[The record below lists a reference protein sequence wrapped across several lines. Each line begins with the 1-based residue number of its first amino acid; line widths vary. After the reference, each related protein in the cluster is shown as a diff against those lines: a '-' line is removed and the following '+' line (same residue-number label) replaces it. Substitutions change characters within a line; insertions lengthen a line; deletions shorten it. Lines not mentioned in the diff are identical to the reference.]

1 VKIPVSI
8 ASALAIH
15 AAAAVGMLAL
25 GSAHGKGAAPA
36 IVGETTIEVD
46 EEPHPVL
53 PVVHEDHVEAPVATT
68 VKESS
73 RGAPSTVNVL
83 ARAAT
88 TSTAS
93 TDSIPEPP
101 PVQTAAPMHFKMS
114 STMSSSSGSGG
125 ASSHVQT
132 TAASVEEVA
141 VEADVSER
149 AAKLGGVAPAYPSE
163 ALAQGVE
170 LGSPLPFEIVV
181 DTSGHVVSERP
192 LRHAGYGFDEAA
204 AAALRTYRFSPAK
217 RNGHAV
223 AVRMKWTVDFR
234 FN

>member
-1 VKIPVSI
+1 MKLPVSI

-15 AAAAVGMLAL
+15 AAAAAGVLVL
-25 GSAHGKGAAPA
+25 GSTHGKGAATA
-36 IVGETTIEVD
+36 LVGQTTIEVD

-53 PVVHEDHVEAPVATT
+53 PVVHEDHVEAPVSTT

-73 RGAPSTVNVL
+73 RGAPSTMNVI

-88 TSTAS
+88 TSTAAS
-93 TDSIPEPP
+93 DAIPEPP
-101 PVQTAAPMHFKMS
+101 PVQTAEPVRFKMS
-114 STMSSSSGSGG
+114 ATSGRGGSSPHAQTM
-125 ASSHVQT
+125 
-132 TAASVEEVA
+132 AAAAAEEISA
-141 VEADVSER
+141 EADVSER
-149 AAKLGGVAPAYPSE
+149 ATKVGGVAPAYPHE
-163 ALAQGVE
+163 ALSQGVE

-181 DTSGHVVSERP
+181 DTSGHVVSAQP
-192 LRHAGYGFDEAA
+192 LRRAGYGFDEAA
-204 AAALRTYRFSPAK
+204 ATALRTYRFSPAK